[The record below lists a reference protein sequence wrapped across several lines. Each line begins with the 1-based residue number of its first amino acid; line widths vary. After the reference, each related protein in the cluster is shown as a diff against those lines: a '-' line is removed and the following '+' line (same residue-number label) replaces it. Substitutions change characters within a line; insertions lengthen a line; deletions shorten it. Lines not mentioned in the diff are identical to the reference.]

1 MVKLICITNSSYVIG
16 SNNLFIYSFPQSVK
30 FTNKSKLGLVSIAV
44 YNSTFNVS
52 ASRGNNTLTFIFNAQ
67 TPVSYTWTIP
77 DGYYS
82 ASDLNA
88 WLQSQMY
95 ANNLY
100 CSANNGSN
108 VVYFFEIVQNSV
120 RYSLQLNSYYI
131 PTSANATTLGY
142 TQPSRSTWSYPAS
155 NQTPQLTFNDAF
167 GSLIGMTA
175 QTYPASIQATNQS
188 KISTQSPIIS
198 PVNSYVLTCNMINSR
213 YSIPSNV
220 LFSLPLN
227 GSLGQLISYV
237 APSVVYS
244 DIAPNVYTNI
254 VIQFYDQLFNRLMMN
269 DTEVVITLAID
280 DSQES

>member
-1 MVKLICITNSSYVIG
+1 MVKLICITNSSYVLG

-142 TQPSRSTWSYPAS
+142 TQPSGATWVYPTTNS
-155 NQTPQLTFNDAF
+155 TPQLTFKDAF

-227 GSLGQLISYV
+227 GSLGQLISCV
-237 APSVVYS
+237 PSSVVYS
-244 DIAPNVYTNI
+244 QRIYEYRHSI
-254 VIQFYDQLFNRLMMN
+254 LRSI
-269 DTEVVITLAID
+269 I
-280 DSQES
+280 